1 MYQFQD
7 PQEDNIRDAKD
18 LILVPD
24 NMEFYREQKPQEQE
38 KAKREQAIADAVTRR
53 KQDEWEAKKQELS
66 GAASACCVGLFS
78 CVGLLVRNSQYV
90 YVYIHICIYVYVYVL
105 YVCMYVCIYVYK
117 CI

>member
-1 MYQFQD
+1 
-7 PQEDNIRDAKD
+7 
-18 LILVPD
+18 
-24 NMEFYREQKPQEQE
+24 MEFYREQKPQEQE
-38 KAKREQAIADAVTRR
+38 KAKREQAIADACARQ
-53 KQDEWEAKKQELS
+53 KQAQWEAKKQELS

-105 YVCMYVCIYVYK
+105 YVCMYVCMYVLFARDYKYVCMYAYIYIYVYK

>member
-1 MYQFQD
+1 
-7 PQEDNIRDAKD
+7 
-18 LILVPD
+18 
-24 NMEFYREQKPQEQE
+24 MEFYREQKPQEQE

-105 YVCMYVCIYVYK
+105 YVCMYVCIYIYMRGTISMYVCMHTYTYMSIYVYK